1 MTEINR
7 IPSPN
12 RRKSIKSSIFVV
24 VITNIMEIIRIYES
38 LIPSKIKPNK
48 VLVLLGAR
56 RVGKTQLI
64 NTIIKNTNEKV
75 LFLNGDDVETHNV
88 LEIQSTANYRRM
100 LGDIRFL
107 VIDEAQEI
115 PNIGK
120 KLKLMVDTIP
130 DLKVLV
136 TGSSAF
142 EINNQIGEPLVG
154 RMKTL
159 NLYPIAQMEFSKE
172 ENYLETRNNLEERL
186 IFGSYPELSQLHN
199 RDEKINYLKEIVN
212 NHLLRDILA
221 FEGIKKRDKI
231 IALLQIIAYRTGS
244 EISLESVGRELQIS
258 KNTVEKY
265 LDLFSKVFIIYSVS
279 GFSRNRDNEITKM
292 KKWYFVDNGIRNAII
307 NSFNPLNMRE
317 DVGKLWENYLNSE
330 RIKMLHYKE
339 INVFDYFWRT
349 HTKQEIDRIEEI
361 NYSIAAFE
369 YKWGKSKVKTPTE
382 FAKSYSNASFEVI
395 NQDNYLDFIV

>member
-1 MTEINR
+1 
-7 IPSPN
+7 
-12 RRKSIKSSIFVV
+12 
-24 VITNIMEIIRIYES
+24 MEIERAYQSMINKK
-38 LIPSKIKPNK
+38 LKPNK

-56 RVGKTQLI
+56 RVGKTQLV
-64 NTIIKNTNEKV
+64 NEIIKNANEKV
-75 LFLNGDDVETHNV
+75 LALNGDDMETHN
-88 LEIQSTANYRRM
+88 LLAMQSTANYKRV
-100 LGDIRFL
+100 LGDCKFL

-130 DLKVLV
+130 GLKVLI

-154 RMKTL
+154 RMTTL
-159 NLYPIAQMEFSKE
+159 HIYPLAQMEFAKK
-172 ENYLETRNNLEERL
+172 ENYSDTKNNLEERL
-186 IFGSYPELSQLHN
+186 IFGSYPELLHIN
-199 RDEKINYLKEIVN
+199 SKGDKINYLKEIVN
-212 NHLLRDILA
+212 NQLLRDILA

-231 IALLQIIAYRTGS
+231 IALLQIIAFRVGN
-244 EISLESVGRELQIS
+244 EVSLESIGRELQIS

-307 NSFNPLNMRE
+307 NSFEPTNMRD
-317 DVGKLWENYLNSE
+317 DVGKLWEGYLNAE
-330 RIKMLHYKE
+330 RIKMLAYKE
-339 INVFDYFWRT
+339 MFVSQYFWRT
-349 HTKQEIDRIEEI
+349 HTQQEIDRIEEANGKI
-361 NYSIAAFE
+361 SGFE
-369 YKWGKSKVKTPTE
+369 YKWGKADAKAPTE
-382 FAKSYSNASFEVI
+382 FSKSYPDASFQTV

>member
-1 MTEINR
+1 
-7 IPSPN
+7 
-12 RRKSIKSSIFVV
+12 
-24 VITNIMEIIRIYES
+24 MEIPRVFEK
-38 LIPSKIKPNK
+38 LIIEKLKPNK
-48 VLVLLGAR
+48 VLVLLGSR
-56 RVGKTQLI
+56 RVGKTELI
-64 NTIIKNTNEKV
+64 KKIIKKAKEKV
-75 LFLNGDDVETHNV
+75 LFINGDDMEAQSL
-88 LEIQSTANYRRM
+88 LEIQSTANFKRV
-100 LGDIRFL
+100 LGDVKFL

-120 KLKLMVDTIP
+120 KLKLMVDTI
-130 DLKVLV
+130 DGLKILI

-159 NLYPIAQMEFSKE
+159 YLFPLSQLEFSQK
-172 ENYLETRNNLEERL
+172 ENYLETKNNLEDRL
-186 IFGSYPELSQLHN
+186 IFGSYPELTKLIN
-199 RDEKINYLKEIVN
+199 REDKISYLKEIVN

-231 IALLQIIAYRTGS
+231 IALLQIIAFRTGS
-244 EISLESVGRELQIS
+244 EISLEGVGRELQIS

-317 DVGKLWENYLNSE
+317 DVGKLWEGYLNSE
-330 RIKMLHYKE
+330 RIKMLNYKE
-339 INVFDYFWRT
+339 KVVLDYFWRT
-349 HTKQEIDRIEEI
+349 HTKQEIDRIEEA
-361 NYSIAAFE
+361 NEQLNAFE
-369 YKWGKSKVKTPTE
+369 YKWGKGKTKIPPE
-382 FAKSYSNASFEVI
+382 FAKSYPKATFEII
-395 NQDNYLDFIV
+395 NQENYLDFIL

>member
-1 MTEINR
+1 
-7 IPSPN
+7 
-12 RRKSIKSSIFVV
+12 
-24 VITNIMEIIRIYES
+24 MEVNRIYET
-38 LIPSKIKPNK
+38 LIPAKLKPNK

-64 NTIIKNTNEKV
+64 NNIIKNTTEKV
-75 LFLNGDDVETHNV
+75 LFLNGDDIETHNL
-88 LEIQSTANYRRM
+88 LEIQSTANYKRV
-100 LGDIRFL
+100 LGDIKFL

-130 DLKVLV
+130 DLKVLI

-159 NLYPIAQMEFSKE
+159 NMYPIAQIEFSNH
-172 ENYLETRNNLEERL
+172 ENFLETKSNLEERL
-186 IFGSYPELSQLHN
+186 IFGSYPELTKLNN
-199 RDEKINYLKEIVN
+199 RDEKISYLKEIVN

-231 IALLQIIAYRTGS
+231 IALLQIIAFRTGS
-244 EISLESVGRELQIS
+244 EISLESIGRELQIS

-307 NSFNPLNMRE
+307 NSFNPINMRE
-317 DVGKLWENYLNSE
+317 DIGKLWENYLNSE
-330 RIKMLHYKE
+330 RIKYLHYKE
-339 INVFDYFWRT
+339 KHVLDYFWRT

-361 NYSIAAFE
+361 NDELSAFE
-369 YKWGKSKVKTPTE
+369 YKWGKAKAKTPTE
-382 FAKSYSNASFEVI
+382 FAKSYPNASFEII
-395 NQDNYLDFIV
+395 NQDNYLDFIAP